1 MSRLLSAGTACLVI
15 VDIQEAFRKSISGL
29 DRVIVKTAAAARG
42 FELLGCPIV
51 ITEQYPEGLGNTVP
65 EIEGAVSDAFRF
77 EKSAFSACGAAG
89 FEDFLR
95 ERGITDVAVAG
106 IEAHV
111 CVNQTVHDLLEG
123 GFGVHL
129 LEDAVESRFAADKA
143 TAISKMTQTG
153 AVPSTVEMA
162 LFELLADSKSGHF
175 KEIQALI
182 K

>member
-1 MSRLLSAGTACLVI
+1 MSRMLPAKTSCLVI
-15 VDIQEAFRKSISGL
+15 VDVQEAFRKSIPKLDGL
-29 DRVIVKTAAAARG
+29 IVKTVSAARG
-42 FELLGCPIV
+42 FELLGCPVV
-51 ITEQYPEGLGNTVP
+51 ITEQYPKGLGKTVP
-65 EIEGAVSDAFRF
+65 EISGAVSDPYRF

-89 FEDFLR
+89 FKDFLV
-95 ERGITDVAVAG
+95 ERGITDVAIAG

-111 CVNQTVHDLLEG
+111 CVNQTVHDLLSA

-129 LEDAVESRFAADKA
+129 LEDAVESRNAADRA
-143 TAISKMTQTG
+143 AALLKMAQTG

-162 LFELLADSKSGHF
+162 LFELLGDSKSGKF